1 MERRR
6 REAALTLG
14 AVCLLAAALAVTAF
28 ASPLGPRLA
37 AGGPDAEDYGA
48 SQGYPLG
55 DRTNWYQIPH
65 RVGSFSH
72 LDQILEGRVIRRAA
86 TASPLGRV
94 ASEPPLRY
102 QYAGESLTIDQY
114 LARNPATGLLIARGE
129 TILVERYQ
137 YGRNDR
143 HRFTSWSM
151 AKTFTAMLVGIAIAE
166 GRIRSVDDQ
175 AATYVPALTG
185 TAYGS
190 TSLRHLLQMSSGVRF
205 VENHSGQDDLTRLLA
220 DTIGHAG
227 PGGVEALKPYNE
239 RVRPSGTLF
248 SYASAESQVLGLVLT
263 SAVGRP
269 VAEYFEEKIWKPIG
283 AEADASWLIDR
294 AGQEA
299 TWCCL
304 NAVLRDYAR
313 LALLLAHGGK
323 WRGRQVIPA
332 DWIEEATRLRPEQPH
347 LLPGIAHPSA
357 GYGYHVWIQP
367 AARRTYSAAGALGQ
381 WMFVDPTSRMVMV
394 HTAVRKRADDPAD
407 RETHVLWRAVVQRFG
422 SP

>member
-1 MERRR
+1 
-6 REAALTLG
+6 
-14 AVCLLAAALAVTAF
+14 
-28 ASPLGPRLA
+28 
-37 AGGPDAEDYGA
+37 
-48 SQGYPLG
+48 
-55 DRTNWYQIPH
+55 
-65 RVGSFSH
+65 
-72 LDQILEGRVIRRAA
+72 
-86 TASPLGRV
+86 
-94 ASEPPLRY
+94 
-102 QYAGESLTIDQY
+102 
-114 LARNPATGLLIARGE
+114 
-129 TILVERYQ
+129 
-137 YGRNDR
+137 
-143 HRFTSWSM
+143 M

-205 VENHSGQDDLTRLLA
+205 VENHSGQDDLARLLG

-227 PGGVEALKPYNE
+227 PGGVEAVKPYNE
-239 RVRPSGTLF
+239 RVRPSGTAF

-313 LALLLAHGGK
+313 LALLIAHGGT
-323 WRGRQVIPA
+323 WRGRPVIPA
-332 DWIEEATRLRPEQPH
+332 QWIDDAIRMRPEQPH
-347 LLPGIAHPSA
+347 LLPGIAHPFA
-357 GYGYHVWIQP
+357 GYGYHVWINP
-367 AARRTYSAAGALGQ
+367 GARKTYSASGALGQ
-381 WMFVDPTSRMVMV
+381 WMFVDPASRVVMV
-394 HTAVRKRADDPAD
+394 HTAVRKRADDPGD
-407 RETHVLWRAVVQRFG
+407 RETNVLWRAVVQRLAA
-422 SP
+422 P